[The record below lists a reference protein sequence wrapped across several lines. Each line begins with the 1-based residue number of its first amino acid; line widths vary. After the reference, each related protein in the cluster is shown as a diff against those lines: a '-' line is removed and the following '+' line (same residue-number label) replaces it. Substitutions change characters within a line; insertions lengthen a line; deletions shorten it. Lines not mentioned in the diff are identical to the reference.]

1 MKFSIETAKV
11 LYEEALGG
19 IGFAAFG
26 GPDQIMMFNDKVYK
40 YYDHIRRIKH
50 AVDPDNLGEMTFV

>member
-1 MKFSIETAKV
+1 MKFSMETAKA
-11 LYEEALGG
+11 LYEKALGG

-40 YYDHIRRIKH
+40 YYSHIQRIKQ
-50 AVDPDNLGEMTFV
+50 AVDPDNLGAMTFV